1 MSVLRLP
8 EKRHDCHP
16 PLLWIFSHI
25 CRKCLAVD
33 KVHRAEAAAPGCE
46 HNPAIYDN
54 LARYEPLTRRAGQV
68 GEDWKG

>member
-1 MSVLRLP
+1 
-8 EKRHDCHP
+8 
-16 PLLWIFSHI
+16 
-25 CRKCLAVD
+25 
-33 KVHRAEAAAPGCE
+33 VHRAEAAAPGCE